1 MATASSISTFG
12 HSEQIEKE
20 KSFNSK
26 KKKFHPNAR
35 NFLDFVWKIIMI
47 IRYCTYYPDN
57 NLPLEMNQKNIKER
71 KNEKNG
77 EGEKNQAIIWDLRR

>member
-1 MATASSISTFG
+1 
-12 HSEQIEKE
+12 
-20 KSFNSK
+20 
-26 KKKFHPNAR
+26 
-35 NFLDFVWKIIMI
+35 MI